1 MLPRQAG
8 WLGLAALVSC
18 NRTPQTPTALRSR
31 PVTTL
36 VTLQPGDPLPAPG
49 PDRTPLGI
57 AQKVP
62 LESSLASI
70 RNSKNILAFVDHAGG
85 RSLIGQLVG
94 EEGPIGAPFSIPAA
108 HFLFAH
114 ETSDQVVTLVTAE
127 RIKGQ
132 QRLCMRSLDDKSRLS
147 EPICFETSA
156 DILTALGDRMFLFDT
171 RPPEPEETLQNPP
184 RPKPKPKPPKK
195 RKKPLTQKEAVKRL
209 MASGKNVE
217 LWSAPIVRATGPSEA
232 SFTGLSFREAMAG
245 VGLVGVE
252 GRNERFDV
260 LFYEHADPAGSE
272 ARAKIGVAQ
281 LDGLAKL
288 DEPTRKSFGESKL
301 EPAYLTD
308 HTDLRLLSWADGAV
322 ALGHRGP
329 KGKCDIS
336 VIGPFVMPMI
346 PNAGDCGIDPQ
357 RFMPVARA
365 ARKNLPVDD
374 EEPATI
380 DGLRARR
387 AFGQAAWD
395 VGRSVYS
402 TNHAWAF
409 VGDDL
414 FYWRNI
420 LSARK
425 VDRPL
430 VVERSSIHWGALALD
445 GSGLAQ
451 TDEGMVVVD
460 ADRNVRFV
468 KGVHARWLGGP
479 DRADL
484 GRTLRTPA
492 VKIGEKWFQARGEL
506 AELYPATSPAIRPL
520 CADTTAVVGGSK
532 HGWVLELSQAALRV
546 ERLDEAGARTPMG
559 THSTELGPGFDA
571 VQRARGGAI
580 VVGPSSKDAS
590 KVVAYAMDGNGAIS
604 TARSIDLYGQDVM
617 RSPFLRL
624 VPLPLGGALLFDS
637 ERTRVVWLDDD
648 GNPTESA
655 RLDDAPTFQ
664 CVDGRPA
671 PAKIP
676 GPTPGQLVA
685 FEQAPGTCL
694 TGEVMWNAD
703 GAFRWFGSTSDG
715 IATRAEL
722 GVKKPGD
729 IAARSVAPAN
739 AVFTA
744 AGPLTPARC
753 PSDMVLVQNAL
764 CVDRFEGTLAD
775 DTTGQYLSPDY
786 PATPNLLG
794 VALGEW
800 ATKRERQGDLFA
812 KSLPLPSISAWQRS
826 TPVSV
831 VARAQRHIRP
841 SGFVTGNT
849 ARTACEAAGKRLC
862 KPEEWRKA
870 CRGEQDRMFPY
881 GDAYEDL
888 VCNVNNAVHAG
899 ALLHDNASVGHM
911 DPRLDRVETSS
922 GPLLRLTG
930 STPRCASRWGDDAIY
945 DMVGNLDEW
954 VDEKSGAFAGGFFS
968 RGTTAGC
975 EALITAH
982 PMNYFDYSTGIRCCK
997 SAL

>member
-1 MLPRQAG
+1 M
-8 WLGLAALVSC
+8 
-18 NRTPQTPTALRSR
+18 
-31 PVTTL
+31 TL
-36 VTLQPGDPLPAPG
+36 EPGAPLPPPG

-57 AQKVP
+57 TQKIP

-70 RNSKNILAFVDHAGG
+70 RNSKRILAYVDHAGAP
-85 RSLIGQLVG
+85 SFIGQLVG
-94 EEGPIGAPFSIPAA
+94 EEGPIGAPFSIPNA

-114 ETSDQVVTLVTAE
+114 ETSDRVVTLVTAE
-127 RIKGQ
+127 RLQGA
-132 QRLCMRSLDDKSRLS
+132 QRLCMRSLDDKSRLG
-147 EPICFETSA
+147 EPVCFETNA
-156 DILTALGDRMFLFDT
+156 DIITSLGDRMFLFDT
-171 RPPEPEETLQNPP
+171 RPPEPEEAVQDPTKPK
-184 RPKPKPKPPKK
+184 PKPKPKPPKK
-195 RKKPLTQKEAVKRL
+195 KKKPLTQKEAVKRL
-209 MASGKNVE
+209 LASGKTVE
-217 LWSAPIVRATGPSEA
+217 LWGAPIVRATGPSEA

-329 KGKCDIS
+329 KGKCDVS

-346 PNAGDCGIDPQ
+346 PNAGDCGIDPR

-365 ARKNLPVDD
+365 ARKNIPVDD

-387 AFGQAAWD
+387 AFGQAPWD
-395 VGRSVYS
+395 MARSVYS
-402 TNHAWAF
+402 TDHAWAF
-409 VGDDL
+409 VGDEL
-414 FYWRNI
+414 FFWRSI
-420 LSARK
+420 LTAQK
-425 VDRPL
+425 VERPL
-430 VVERSSIHWGALALD
+430 AIERSTIQWGALAPD

-451 TDEGMVVVD
+451 TDEGLAVVD
-460 ADRNVRFV
+460 ANRNVRFV
-468 KGVHARWLGGP
+468 KGVRARWLSGP

-492 VKIGEKWFQARGEL
+492 VKIGDTWFQARGEL
-506 AELYPATSPAIRPL
+506 AELYPTSAASTRVLPP
-520 CADTTAVVGGSK
+520 DTSVVVGGAK
-532 HGWVLELSQAALRV
+532 NGWVLELHGTALSV
-546 ERLDEAGARTPMG
+546 ERLDEAGSRIPVGA
-559 THSTELGPGFDA
+559 HKTELGPGFDA

-580 VVGPSSKDAS
+580 MVGPSSKDSS
-590 KVVAYAMDGNGAIS
+590 KIVAYALDEKGAIS
-604 TARSIDLYGQDVM
+604 TARAVDLYGDGGQ
-617 RSPFLRL
+617 SPFLRV
-624 VPLPLGGALLFDS
+624 VPLPLGGALVFDS

-648 GNPTESA
+648 ANTAGSA
-655 RLDDAPTFQ
+655 KLEEAPTFQ

-676 GPTPGQLVA
+676 GPTPGQLVV
-685 FEQAPGTCL
+685 FEQTPGTCI
-694 TGEVMWNAD
+694 TGDIVWTAD
-703 GAFRWFGSTSDG
+703 GSFRWFGSTSDG

-722 GVKKPGD
+722 GSKKPAD
-729 IAARSVAPAN
+729 TAAGATSTSSTNVA
-739 AVFTA
+739 FTA
-744 AGPLTPARC
+744 AGSSLAHRC

-786 PATPNLLG
+786 PPTPNLLG

-831 VARAQRHIRP
+831 VARTQRSVRP

-849 ARTACEAAGKRLC
+849 AKAACEAAGKRLC

-930 STPRCASRWGDDAIY
+930 TTRRCASRWGDDAIY

-975 EALITAH
+975 ESLITAH

-997 SAL
+997 TAL